1 MEGLELLP
9 VAATAVGL
17 FSGLEISVVTAL
29 LLRISTFVVDITVVP
44 VVLSVF
50 KTEQEKELG
59 NHGSIC
65 PTQKHI
71 TNVKT
76 AKNDNSM

>member
-59 NHGSIC
+59 NHGSMSPYSETHHQC
-65 PTQKHI
+65 
-71 TNVKT
+71 
-76 AKNDNSM
+76 KNC